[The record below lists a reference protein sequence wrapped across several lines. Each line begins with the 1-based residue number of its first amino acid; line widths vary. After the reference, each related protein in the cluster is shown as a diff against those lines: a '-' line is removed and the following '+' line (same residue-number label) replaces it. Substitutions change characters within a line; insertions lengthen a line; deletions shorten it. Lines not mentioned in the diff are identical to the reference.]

1 MPPDGEEVKIK
12 RYVVYELKVRQ
23 DTRNAMDPQPAT
35 IERRYTDFRDMYQ
48 SLKRDHPQEMSNID
62 FPNKVEILLHLLH
75 KKIVQENIHRSRSN
89 GMFLILVVFSIHFS
103 IDNIKYS
110 TFLVSQKNT
119 ESKSCL
125 DDIDIRAEN
134 LTFT

>member
-75 KKIVQENIHRSRSN
+75 KKICTR
-89 GMFLILVVFSIHFS
+89 
-103 IDNIKYS
+103 KYTS
-110 TFLVSQKNT
+110 FKVKWNVSDT
-119 ESKSCL
+119 CGIFYTL
-125 DDIDIRAEN
+125 
-134 LTFT
+134 FY